1 MYFGGAESKIPQWPP
16 GAELTRSGSKYKQRD
31 EICVFGGGGYFHHL
45 DVVDDMP
52 HLGGGGEL
60 DTDGCGGRWRGSHH

>member
-31 EICVFGGGGYFHHL
+31 EICVFGGGGGIFIISTLLTICHIS
-45 DVVDDMP
+45 
-52 HLGGGGEL
+52 EAA
-60 DTDGCGGRWRGSHH
+60 GS